1 MLDPLPRGQ
10 ERTYRY
16 RDGEIPIRCEEQA
29 IGVIA
34 TMAELTRLTVLD
46 IPGARETAIPEPVLA
61 VMNDILELRQ
71 IAQEKPWNAQAWRDV
86 VEADLERHIAS
97 CLREANRRILFGAY
111 EAPHM
116 RTLGNDPCGFG
127 GADVRGSGA
136 AQRLDPRPDSWIAL
150 VVVPPQIRRCTLIR
164 PLERC

>member
-1 MLDPLPRGQ
+1 MLEPLPRGQ

-16 RDGEIPIRCEEQA
+16 RDGDIPIRCEEQT

-34 TMAELTRLTVLD
+34 TMAELTRWTILD
-46 IPGARETAIPEPVLA
+46 IPGARETAIPEPVSA

-97 CLREANRRILFGAY
+97 CLRDANRRILFGAY
-111 EAPHM
+111 EAPN
-116 RTLGNDPCGFG
+116 RLPLGKDPCGFG
-127 GADVRGSGA
+127 GADVSGPPTPLRLNT
-136 AQRLDPRPDSWIAL
+136 QRDSWIAL